1 MPSAAPWRDLEII
14 ILSEAGQL
22 EKDDYHLIPLV
33 YGVQIYKW
41 TYLQNRK
48 KFIDIETNLI
58 VIKGDGGGGGDELGV
73 WG

>member
-1 MPSAAPWRDLEII
+1 MES
-14 ILSEAGQL
+14 
-22 EKDDYHLIPLV
+22 K
-33 YGVQIYKW
+33 IYKW

>member
-1 MPSAAPWRDLEII
+1 MES
-14 ILSEAGQL
+14 
-22 EKDDYHLIPLV
+22 K
-33 YGVQIYKW
+33 IYKW

-73 WG
+73 WGEQIHTAVYKLDKQQGPTVWNGEL